1 MTQLFHIDTEPA
13 LTSADVLRALDR
25 QGIVGTLTATRRAPA
40 SDEAARLTLR
50 VERAIADL
58 GARIQRALE
67 DAIDRRDLPLLTEQ
81 IGHDR
86 FVVRPPA
93 G

>member
-1 MTQLFHIDTEPA
+1 MSQLFYIDTEPA
-13 LTSADVLRALDR
+13 LTSGDVLRALDR
-25 QGIVGTLTATRRAPA
+25 QGIVGTLTATPRVA

-58 GARIQRALE
+58 GARIRRALE
-67 DAIDRRDLPLLTEQ
+67 DAIDRRELPLLTEQ
-81 IGHDR
+81 VGNDR